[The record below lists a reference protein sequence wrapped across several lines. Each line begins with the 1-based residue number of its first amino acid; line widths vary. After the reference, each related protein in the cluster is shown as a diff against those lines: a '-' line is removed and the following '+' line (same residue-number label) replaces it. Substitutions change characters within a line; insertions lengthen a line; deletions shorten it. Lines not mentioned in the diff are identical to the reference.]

1 MSKFKNRRSLISRIS
16 AIFDPSKR
24 AILSNQKHKPPCL
37 ELLESRLVPTFNY
50 VVTNITDVP
59 GEVGGPLDGSL
70 RRGLQLAGLSNED
83 AVITFDPTV
92 FNSQSPQTIT
102 LNGVDG
108 ALLLSNPQIQ
118 VNGPGTS
125 SDFTPLTIQAING
138 IETASVAAAGVGYTP
153 GDILYQPVGSGPAY
167 AGGAQFTVT
176 SVGPN
181 GTITGVYVQK
191 PGGGQQVNEI
201 LDSTLFPAS
210 LINLSGNGTGAKLQV
225 RTLRAASGLFVTQ
238 TQATS
243 AELSGMTLANS
254 FSEVSG
260 SPVGAI
266 YHIGGTLGLS
276 NIFINGD
283 IGNGI
288 KGYGIYTQSGS
299 GPLNITDSKIIN
311 VSLQGIRND
320 NANSIT
326 INNSLIEG
334 NDTGGIYNYSS
345 LNATIKITNS
355 EFRFNGDSLS
365 AGIGGLVGAIF
376 TVSKLDIANS
386 YFVNNVSGFN
396 GGAIEMHGPSTVI
409 KDSFFNSNITL
420 VFEAGLTAGSQTM
433 GGGAIWNEAGDLTIT
448 KTGFTDNQANFYGR
462 DSGGGAVYNQSG
474 KLTLSQS
481 TFYGNVANI
490 FTNPA
495 QVPVPPDATITDPS
509 QYPTSRYSGGGA
521 LYSGGDSTI
530 NQVTFADNRVDCGV
544 NIWRMPNLANWGVT
558 IPMQPM
564 YSGGGAV
571 YLTNSPIG
579 GTAAVQ
585 SILTE
590 VTFAD
595 NAVKATALPGTEDTV
610 DFATPLDQ
618 AAIPGTIDTDVYGR
632 GLTGGALI
640 ISDAHERANLN
651 TNNDAYVTGKT
662 NNVQMV
668 NVTITNNKVDNQL
681 LPITSANGVGLVT
694 RADAA
699 AMSRGISGGIF
710 MDTAPGNTNGV
721 QATNNLIV
729 SNYGVNFIGG
739 KYINNVVTDIGTQ
752 TAAFNDGAQLILK
765 ESSAFFLSNGHN
777 YYSGVGIQLSNV
789 SNPSAPYAGQ
799 VIGPGPGDIR
809 DIPQNLLDPNGLA
822 YNPGPNTV
830 VGMTSPNIYTQNVKT
845 DLIKTVGLTRNSPAR
860 DTGDISVFNSG
871 LTTPYDNR
879 YINRAVNLA
888 IDIGAYEAQ
897 LPSLSTIT
905 SMVPNPAEYGQPV
918 SLGVTVNSDGV
929 NSKIGIVGTIYLEN
943 SKTLAIIASQ
953 PVTGLAPLPGQQ
965 ATVSTTF
972 NINNVAGQY
981 FTASNIYDLR
991 AFFDNSSDF
1000 APSKTD
1006 IVQLTVNPAVT
1017 NIVLNSGN
1025 PNPSVVNSTVAISGI
1040 VSAPNSTASID
1051 GAVTLYDVTDPVNPI
1066 SLSSA
1071 SVSSGAFSINYDF
1084 LESKVYYLQAKY
1096 SSSSGNFLQSVSNTQ
1111 SQDVGLLLTNTLVV
1125 NPGTIGKGASTTLSA
1140 TISSADSRQITGPV
1154 QFSYTNSSGTIVV
1167 LGVVDSASAVVDPTQ
1182 ANGLIYTLTV
1192 NSATANLPLGT
1203 LPIVASYIRIGIDPY
1218 VGISSA
1224 PQNLIVTGQ
1233 VTTTQLSV
1241 LPLGTIIYGSLVQLT
1256 ATVNP
1261 TSIVLPFGTSNVT
1274 FYDGAV
1280 ALGSAPINVTTRQA
1294 VFTTISLGG
1303 GAHNLTAVY
1312 SGDGLNYQ
1320 GSTSPIQPINIQ
1332 SRNTTT
1338 TLSCSP
1344 ATGATG
1350 APVIMTATIVGVGS
1364 TSQMASPTGS
1374 VVFMDGSV
1382 VLGTASVNSNNQ
1394 AVLSVSTLTTGT
1406 HQLSATFNPSN
1417 GNYSGSNGALVF
1429 IVKKVV
1435 AQPYYA
1441 IAPSQGPTLVGFNTS
1456 NNQQAFAVMPFGP
1469 IFKGGLRTATGDTN
1483 GDGVADIIVSA
1494 GPGGNSTIKIY
1505 DGKTLGVIATFQ
1517 AYGGYNGAVNI
1528 AAGDLNND
1536 GYADIITAPGSLG
1549 PTSNVKAFSGKNGQI
1564 LRSFLAYAQGYTGG
1578 VTVAA
1583 GDVNGDG
1590 YSDIITGPQVANPPH
1605 VKVFSG
1611 QSGSTLQSFYAYSA
1625 AFNGGI
1631 FVAAG
1636 DFNGDGFADIV
1647 TGANA
1652 GGGPHV
1658 VVVSGANPKVKLGS
1672 FYAYSQSFSGGVRVG
1687 AVDINGDGIPE
1698 IITGAGA
1705 GIGPLVT
1712 RWTLPSGATNF
1723 KQVDQFY
1730 AYGKGGPNN
1739 YTAGTFPSV

>member
-1 MSKFKNRRSLISRIS
+1 MSKFKHQRSVISRIS
-16 AIFDPSKR
+16 AIFGGSKDVGSPYPNR
-24 AILSNQKHKPPCL
+24 KAPNL
-37 ELLESRLVPTFNY
+37 EWLESRLVPTFNY

-108 ALLLSNPQIQ
+108 ALLLSNPKIQ

-138 IETASVAAAGVGYTP
+138 IATASVATPGIGYAP

-181 GTITGVYVQK
+181 GAITGVFVQK

-201 LDSTLFPAS
+201 LDSTIFPAS
-210 LINLSGNGTGAKLQV
+210 LINLTGSGTGAKLQV
-225 RTLRAASGLFVTQ
+225 STLRRASGLFVTQ

-254 FSEVSG
+254 YSTVTTTAL
-260 SPVGAI
+260 GAI
-266 YHIGGTLGLS
+266 YHIGGTLSLA
-276 NIFINGD
+276 NIFMDGD
-283 IGNGI
+283 LGDGI
-288 KGYGIYTQSGS
+288 KGHGIYTQSGS
-299 GPLNITDSKIIN
+299 GPLQITDSKIVN
-311 VSLQGIRND
+311 VSLQAIRND

-326 INNSLIEG
+326 INNSLIAR
-334 NDTGGIYNYSS
+334 NDIGGIYNYSS

-355 EFRFNGDSLS
+355 EFSYNGDSLS

-376 TVSKLDIANS
+376 TFSKLDIGNS

-396 GGAIEMHGPSTVI
+396 GGAIEMHGPSTII

-420 VFEAGLTAGSQTM
+420 ATEVLLTAGSQTM
-433 GGGAIWNEAGDLTIT
+433 GGGAIWNEAGDLTIS

-474 KLTLSQS
+474 VLKLTQS

-490 FTNPA
+490 FTNPM

-521 LYSGGDSTI
+521 LYSGGDTTI
-530 NQVTFADNRVDCGV
+530 NQVTFGENRVDCGV
-544 NIWRMPNLANWGVT
+544 NIWRMPSMANWGAT
-558 IPMQPM
+558 IPIQPM
-564 YSGGGAV
+564 YSGGGAI
-571 YLTNSPIG
+571 YLTNSPLG

-595 NAVKATALPGTEDTV
+595 NAVKATALPGSVYTV
-610 DFATPLDQ
+610 FFKIPLYM
-618 AAIPGTIDTDVYGR
+618 AAIPGTIDPEVYGR
-632 GLTGGALI
+632 GLTGGAI
-640 ISDAHERANLN
+640 IIGDAHERANLN
-651 TNNDAYVTGKT
+651 TNNDAYVAAKT

-668 NVTITNNKVDNQL
+668 NVTITNNRVDNQL
-681 LPITSANGVGLVT
+681 LPINAANGIGLLPNRT
-694 RADAA
+694 DSAT
-699 AMSRGISGGIF
+699 MSRGISGGIF

-729 SNYGVNFIGG
+729 SNYGANFFNN
-739 KYINNVVTDIGTQ
+739 KYINNVVADIGTQ
-752 TAAFNDGAQLILK
+752 TAAFNQPNVLN
-765 ESSAFFLSNGHN
+765 ESSSYFLSNGHN

-789 SNPSAPYAGQ
+789 SDQSVPYLGQ

-830 VGMTSPNIYTQNVKT
+830 VGMTSPNIYTQNIQT
-845 DLIKTVGLTRNSPAR
+845 DVIKTVGLTRNSPAR

-871 LTTPYDNR
+871 ITTPYDNR

-905 SMVPNPAEYGQPV
+905 SLVPNPAEYGQAV
-918 SLGVTVNSDGV
+918 TLGVTVNSDGV
-929 NSKIGIVGTIYLEN
+929 NSKIGIEGTVYLEN

-953 PVTGLAPLPGQQ
+953 PVKGLVPLPGQQ

-981 FTASNIYDLR
+981 FAASNIYDLR

-1025 PNPSVVNSTVAISGI
+1025 PNPSVVNSTVSLSGTI
-1040 VSAPNSTASID
+1040 VAPNSTASID
-1051 GAVTLYDVTDPVNPI
+1051 GSVTLYDVTDPVNPV
-1066 SLSSA
+1066 SLSSG

-1096 SSSSGNFLQSVSNTQ
+1096 ASSSGNFLQSVSNIQT
-1111 SQDVGLLLTNTLVV
+1111 QDVGQLLTNTLVV
-1125 NPGTIGKGASTTLSA
+1125 NPSTIGKGSSVSLSS
-1140 TISSADSRQITGPV
+1140 TISSTYLTPITGPV
-1154 QFSYTNSSGTIVV
+1154 QFTYTNSSGSIVV
-1167 LGVVDSASAVVDPTQ
+1167 LGSVDASSAVVDPSQ
-1182 ANGLIYTLTV
+1182 PNGLVYTLTV
-1192 NSATANLPLGT
+1192 NSATANLPLGMI
-1203 LPIVASYIRIGIDPY
+1203 PIVASYIRVSGDPY
-1218 VGISSA
+1218 VGIASS
-1224 PQNLIVTGQ
+1224 PKNLVVTGQ
-1233 VTTTQLSV
+1233 QTTTQFSI
-1241 LPLGTIIYGSLVQLT
+1241 LPLGTISFGSLVQLT
-1256 ATVNP
+1256 ATVSP
-1261 TSIVLPFGTSNVT
+1261 TSIVLPFGTSSVT
-1274 FYDGAV
+1274 FYDGTV
-1280 ALGSAPINVTTRQA
+1280 SLGSAPLDVNTRQA

-1303 GAHNLTAVY
+1303 GSHNLTAVY
-1312 SGDGLNYQ
+1312 SGDGVNYQ
-1320 GSTSPIQPINIQ
+1320 GSTSPVQTLNIA
-1332 SRNTTT
+1332 SRSTTT
-1338 TLSCSP
+1338 TLTCTP

-1350 APVIMTATIVGVGS
+1350 VPVTMTATIVGVGS
-1364 TSQMASPTGS
+1364 TSQMAPPAGS
-1374 VVFMDGSV
+1374 VVFKDGSV
-1382 VLGTASVNSNNQ
+1382 VLGSATVNANNQ
-1394 AVLSVSTLTTGT
+1394 AVLSVATLSTGT
-1406 HQLSATFNPSN
+1406 HQLSAIFTPSN
-1417 GNYSGSNGALVF
+1417 ANYSGSNGALVF

-1441 IAPSQGPTLVGFNTS
+1441 IAPGQGPTLVGFNTT

-1469 IFKGGLRTATGDTN
+1469 LFKGGLRTATGDTN
-1483 GDGVADIIVSA
+1483 GDSVADIIVAA

-1536 GYADIITAPGSLG
+1536 GYADIITSPGSLG

-1590 YSDIITGPQVANPPH
+1590 FTDIITGPQVANPPH

-1611 QSGSTLQSFYAYSA
+1611 QSGTTLQSFYAYSA

-1631 FVAAG
+1631 FVASG

-1658 VVVSGANPKVKLGS
+1658 VVVSGANPKLKLGS
-1672 FYAYSQSFSGGVRVG
+1672 FYAYTQTFSGGVRVG
-1687 AVDINGDGIPE
+1687 AVDINGDGVPE

-1712 RWTLPSGATNF
+1712 RWTLPTGASNF
-1723 KQVDQFY
+1723 KQVDQFF